1 MAPRSAPGAS
11 SRRTSTR
18 NRSASALAAGLAATS
33 TLLALLPGA
42 GSAQDLVGC
51 QLVDG
56 TLQCVPGLTASPQQQ
71 IQIMRKEISTDIQLQ
86 GAVQQ
91 QINGLQALVLQG
103 QAVEGGLLAATAA
116 ADAQAALAALAAASF
131 HWYRLAPGQSR
142 WQLIQGAQGPTYV
155 PTAADVGQQLLVV
168 VVLKQGDGSVQRVP
182 SAPTAPVQG
191 QVQLKLKP

>member
-18 NRSASALAAGLAATS
+18 NRSASALAAGLAAAS
-33 TLLALLPGA
+33 SLLTLLPGDA
-42 GSAQDLVGC
+42 SAQDLVGC

-71 IQIMRKEISTDIQLQ
+71 IQIMRKEISTDIQLE

-91 QINGLQALVLQG
+91 QINGLQALVLRG

-116 ADAQAALAALAAASF
+116 ADAQAALAAASF
-131 HWYRLAPGQSR
+131 HWYRLAPGQNR
-142 WQLIQGAQGPTYV
+142 WQLIQGAQGPSYV
-155 PTAADVGQQLLVV
+155 PTAADVGQQILVV
-168 VVLKQGDGSVQRVP
+168 VVLKQSDGSVQRVP
-182 SAPTAPVQG
+182 SAPTAPIQG
-191 QVQLKLKP
+191 QVQLKP